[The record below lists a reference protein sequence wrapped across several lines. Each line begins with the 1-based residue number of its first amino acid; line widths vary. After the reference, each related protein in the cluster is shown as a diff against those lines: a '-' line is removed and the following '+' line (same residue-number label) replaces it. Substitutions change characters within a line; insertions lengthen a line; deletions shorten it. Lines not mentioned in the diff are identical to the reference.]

1 MLTSCD
7 YILGKNGS
15 IVVVVP
21 EQLPRMGAVSL
32 EVHDDLI
39 LFRSGGE
46 LIGNVPCERQDILDR
61 LVQNKKVGLVEFADG
76 VPRFPAYITAVA
88 DVDAARGVHA
98 EGQAA

>member
-1 MLTSCD
+1 MPLLTTCD

-21 EQLPRMGAVSL
+21 EQLPRLGAVSL
-32 EVHDDLI
+32 EIHGDVI

-46 LIGNVPCERQDILDR
+46 LIGSVPCGEQDILDR
-61 LVQNKKVGLVEFADG
+61 LLRNKKVGLVEFADG

-88 DVDAARGVHA
+88 DVKMAWRGYAA
-98 EGQAA
+98 